1 MKIESVFD
9 ASFRQYGKV
18 VEGLHLDELLTA
30 LSKTE
35 KTTDGVIYVP
45 GDDSLENTPA
55 KKELEDNV
63 YGGMPIQIGFCNGTN
78 TKLNCVEYHRDS
90 EINIPCEDMILL
102 LGKQTDITPDYHL
115 DTATIRAFLVP
126 AGTAVEVYATT
137 LHYAPCEAK
146 KGAGFRVAVVLPK
159 GTNTDKPEIAAL
171 NAEDPLLRARNKWLI
186 AHADAS
192 EAGDGAFV
200 GLDGVN
206 IDIANEI

>member
-18 VEGLHLDELLTA
+18 VEGLHLDELLAA

-78 TKLNCVEYHRDS
+78 TKLNCVE
-90 EINIPCEDMILL
+90 
-102 LGKQTDITPDYHL
+102 
-115 DTATIRAFLVP
+115 
-126 AGTAVEVYATT
+126 
-137 LHYAPCEAK
+137 
-146 KGAGFRVAVVLPK
+146 
-159 GTNTDKPEIAAL
+159 
-171 NAEDPLLRARNKWLI
+171 
-186 AHADAS
+186 
-192 EAGDGAFV
+192 
-200 GLDGVN
+200 
-206 IDIANEI
+206 

>member
-18 VEGLHLDELLTA
+18 VEGLHLDELLAA

-186 AHADAS
+186 AQADAS

>member
-35 KTTDGVIYVP
+35 KPTDGVIYVP

-115 DTATIRAFLVP
+115 DTAPSVPFWYLPEQRWKYMLQHCIMHLV
-126 AGTAVEVYATT
+126 
-137 LHYAPCEAK
+137 K
-146 KGAGFRVAVVLPK
+146 QRRVQ
-159 GTNTDKPEIAAL
+159 
-171 NAEDPLLRARNKWLI
+171 
-186 AHADAS
+186 AS
-192 EAGDGAFV
+192 A
-200 GLDGVN
+200 
-206 IDIANEI
+206 

>member
-35 KTTDGVIYVP
+35 KPTDGVIYVP

-102 LGKQTDITPDYHL
+102 LGSREDVKDDFTYETSKVEG
-115 DTATIRAFLVP
+115 FFVP
-126 AGTAVEVYATT
+126 EGTAIEVYATT

>member
-18 VEGLHLDELLTA
+18 VEGLHLDELLAA

-126 AGTAVEVYATT
+126 ARTVVEVYATT

-171 NAEDPLLRARNKWLI
+171 HAEDPLLRARNKWLI
-186 AHADAS
+186 GHGDAS

>member
-1 MKIESVFD
+1 
-9 ASFRQYGKV
+9 
-18 VEGLHLDELLTA
+18 
-30 LSKTE
+30 
-35 KTTDGVIYVP
+35 
-45 GDDSLENTPA
+45 
-55 KKELEDNV
+55 
-63 YGGMPIQIGFCNGTN
+63 
-78 TKLNCVEYHRDS
+78 
-90 EINIPCEDMILL
+90 MILL

-171 NAEDPLLRARNKWLI
+171 HAEDPLLRARNKWLI

>member
-1 MKIESVFD
+1 MNF
-9 ASFRQYGKV
+9 
-18 VEGLHLDELLTA
+18 L
-30 LSKTE
+30 
-35 KTTDGVIYVP
+35 
-45 GDDSLENTPA
+45 
-55 KKELEDNV
+55 
-63 YGGMPIQIGFCNGTN
+63 
-78 TKLNCVEYHRDS
+78 EYHPDNQ
-90 EINIPCEDMILL
+90 INIPCEEMVLL
-102 LGKQTDITPDYHL
+102 LGKKTDITPNHHP

-171 NAEDPLLRARNKWLI
+171 HAGGDLLRARNKWLI
-186 AHADAS
+186 GHGDAS

>member
-18 VEGLHLDELLTA
+18 VKGLHLDELLTA

-35 KTTDGVIYVP
+35 KPTDGVIYVP

-159 GTNTDKPEIAAL
+159 GTNTDKPE
-171 NAEDPLLRARNKWLI
+171 
-186 AHADAS
+186 
-192 EAGDGAFV
+192 F
-200 GLDGVN
+200 
-206 IDIANEI
+206 

>member
-18 VEGLHLDELLTA
+18 VKGLHLDELLTA

-35 KTTDGVIYVP
+35 KPTDGVIYVP

-115 DTATIRAFLVP
+115 DTATIRAFFGTCRNSGGSICYNTALCTLRSKEGCRLP
-126 AGTAVEVYATT
+126 RSCGTAQR
-137 LHYAPCEAK
+137 HK
-146 KGAGFRVAVVLPK
+146 HR
-159 GTNTDKPEIAAL
+159 
-171 NAEDPLLRARNKWLI
+171 
-186 AHADAS
+186 
-192 EAGDGAFV
+192 
-200 GLDGVN
+200 
-206 IDIANEI
+206 

>member
-18 VEGLHLDELLTA
+18 VKGLHLDELLTA

-35 KTTDGVIYVP
+35 KPTDGVIYVP

-171 NAEDPLLRARNKWLI
+171 NAEDPLLRARNKLLI

>member
-35 KTTDGVIYVP
+35 KPTNGVIYVP

-115 DTATIRAFLVP
+115 IQQPFVLFWCLP
-126 AGTAVEVYATT
+126 EQQWKYMQQHCTT
-137 LHYAPCEAK
+137 HLAMQRK
-146 KGAGFRVAVVLPK
+146 MQ
-159 GTNTDKPEIAAL
+159 
-171 NAEDPLLRARNKWLI
+171 
-186 AHADAS
+186 AS
-192 EAGDGAFV
+192 A
-200 GLDGVN
+200 
-206 IDIANEI
+206 

>member
-35 KTTDGVIYVP
+35 KPTDGVIYVP

-186 AHADAS
+186 AHVDAS

>member
-18 VEGLHLDELLTA
+18 VKGLHLDELLTA

-35 KTTDGVIYVP
+35 KPTDGVIYVP

-186 AHADAS
+186 AH
-192 EAGDGAFV
+192 EEGGEEGAFI
-200 GLDGVN
+200 GLTGKN
-206 IDIANEI
+206 ISVDDLVI

>member
-35 KTTDGVIYVP
+35 KPTDGVIYVP

-55 KKELEDNV
+55 KKELEHNV

-137 LHYAPCEAK
+137 LHYAPCNAK
-146 KGAGFRVAVVLPK
+146 KDAGFRVAVVLPK
-159 GTNTDKPEIAAL
+159 GTNTDKPEIATL
-171 NAEDPLLRARNKWLI
+171 NAEDPLLRARNNWLI

-192 EAGDGAFV
+192 EAADGAFV

>member
-18 VEGLHLDELLTA
+18 VEGLHLDELLAA

-45 GDDSLENTPA
+45 GDDSLENTPT

-171 NAEDPLLRARNKWLI
+171 HAEDPLLRARNKWLI
-186 AHADAS
+186 GHGDAS

>member
-18 VEGLHLDELLTA
+18 VKGLHLDELLTA

-35 KTTDGVIYVP
+35 KPTDGVIYVP

-171 NAEDPLLRARNKWLI
+171 NAEDPLLRARNKWLT

>member
-35 KTTDGVIYVP
+35 KPADGVIYVP

-102 LGKQTDITPDYHL
+102 LGKQTDIPPRLSSGYSNHSCFSGACRNSSGSICNN
-115 DTATIRAFLVP
+115 TALRTLQCKERCRLP
-126 AGTAVEVYATT
+126 RSCGTAQR
-137 LHYAPCEAK
+137 HK
-146 KGAGFRVAVVLPK
+146 HR
-159 GTNTDKPEIAAL
+159 
-171 NAEDPLLRARNKWLI
+171 
-186 AHADAS
+186 
-192 EAGDGAFV
+192 
-200 GLDGVN
+200 
-206 IDIANEI
+206 

>member
-18 VEGLHLDELLTA
+18 VEGLHLDELLAA

-35 KTTDGVIYVP
+35 KPTDGVIYVP

-186 AHADAS
+186 AH
-192 EAGDGAFV
+192 EEGGEEGAFI
-200 GLDGVN
+200 GLTGKN
-206 IDIANEI
+206 ISVDDLVI